1 MGELPHTAPL
11 AAVPADAGSGFES
24 GSVRAA
30 QNSAITRGAAARP
43 SSGRASMSPDCGN
56 HEASVAASPT
66 ITKQRY
72 RSDAIDLA
80 VQPEALG
87 SDEGLDVPQTGFD
100 RVECRGAFLQ
110 RHGNVFTARVSPIL
124 GWRSSANSSRS
135 VCWLS

>member
-30 QNSAITRGAAARP
+30 QNSAITRGAAAKP

-66 ITKQRY
+66 ITKQRN

-80 VQPEALG
+80 VQPEALRG
-87 SDEGLDVPQTGFD
+87 DEGLDGPQAGFD
-100 RVECRGAFLQ
+100 RFEFRGTLLQ
-110 RHGNVFTARVSPIL
+110 LQGKVF
-124 GWRSSANSSRS
+124 
-135 VCWLS
+135 